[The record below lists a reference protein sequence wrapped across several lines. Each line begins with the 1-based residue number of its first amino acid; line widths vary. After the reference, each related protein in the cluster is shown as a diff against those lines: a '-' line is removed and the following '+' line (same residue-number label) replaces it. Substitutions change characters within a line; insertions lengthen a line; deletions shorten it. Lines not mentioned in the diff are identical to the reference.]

1 MQQSTKTAAL
11 SAARPKKQRRFIKDM
26 KKNGGLYLLAS
37 GVILFYVLFYYKP
50 MYGILIAFKDY
61 APTKGIMGSPWV
73 GFSHFTAFFE
83 NPYFGRLIKNTLIIS
98 VSSIIFVF
106 SMPIVL
112 ALCMNELRGKLFP
125 RTVQLV
131 VYLPHFISLI
141 VVCGI
146 VTKFTADRGIIN
158 DIAVLFGAERVSYLN
173 QPQCFVPVYL
183 LSEIWQNV
191 GWDSIIYLAAL
202 TSANPELYE
211 AAVIDGAGR
220 WK

>member
-1 MQQSTKTAAL
+1 M
-11 SAARPKKQRRFIKDM
+11 
-26 KKNGGLYLLAS
+26 
-37 GVILFYVLFYYKP
+37 FYVLFYYKP
-50 MYGILIAFKDY
+50 MYGILITFKDY

-73 GFSHFTAFFE
+73 GFSHFTEFFE

-106 SMPIVL
+106 PMPIVL

-158 DIAVLFGAERVSYLN
+158 DIAVLFGAERVS
-173 QPQCFVPVYL
+173 
-183 LSEIWQNV
+183 
-191 GWDSIIYLAAL
+191 
-202 TSANPELYE
+202 
-211 AAVIDGAGR
+211 
-220 WK
+220 